1 LINWSKSL
9 EIFKSFQIKDQVK
22 HYNGKIL
29 IIEIKYLLI
38 YFKMVL
44 LQKNWKSL
52 LLIYLVHYC
61 VQIQAIDESDLLNII
76 EISNNRSNNE
86 LNSYYFENFKQIKSI
101 YLQLVNLNLDQ
112 NELELF
118 KMIALYRTG
127 KNLFFKKKKTYLN
140 FNFNKI
146 KRFQYG
152 IRKSFSNKIN
162 ANEIIFAIEKICY
175 G

>member
-1 LINWSKSL
+1 
-9 EIFKSFQIKDQVK
+9 
-22 HYNGKIL
+22 
-29 IIEIKYLLI
+29 
-38 YFKMVL
+38 MVL

-61 VQIQAIDESDLLNII
+61 VQIQEIDESDLLNII

-127 KNLFFKKKKTYLN
+127 NILFL
-140 FNFNKI
+140 
-146 KRFQYG
+146 
-152 IRKSFSNKIN
+152 
-162 ANEIIFAIEKICY
+162 EK
-175 G
+175 

>member
-1 LINWSKSL
+1 
-9 EIFKSFQIKDQVK
+9 
-22 HYNGKIL
+22 
-29 IIEIKYLLI
+29 
-38 YFKMVL
+38 MVL

-76 EISNNRSNNE
+76 EISNNKSNNE
-86 LNSYYFENFKQIKSI
+86 LNSYYFENFKQIKNI

-127 KNLFFKKKKTYLN
+127 KNLFLEKKNIY
-140 FNFNKI
+140 I
-146 KRFQYG
+146 
-152 IRKSFSNKIN
+152 
-162 ANEIIFAIEKICY
+162 
-175 G
+175 

>member
-1 LINWSKSL
+1 
-9 EIFKSFQIKDQVK
+9 
-22 HYNGKIL
+22 
-29 IIEIKYLLI
+29 
-38 YFKMVL
+38 MVL

-76 EISNNRSNNE
+76 EISNNKSNNE

-101 YLQLVNLNLDQ
+101 YLQLLNLNLDQ

-127 KNLFFKKKKTYLN
+127 NNLFLEKKNIFK
-140 FNFNKI
+140 F
-146 KRFQYG
+146 
-152 IRKSFSNKIN
+152 
-162 ANEIIFAIEKICY
+162 
-175 G
+175 